1 MKLSRLSKISLRQ
14 IWQHEALDFTQW
26 LAKDENLSLLGKT
39 LNLDLRESET
49 ERPVSDFYIDILARD
64 QNDNL
69 VIIENQLAKTDHDH
83 LGKIITYASVGE
95 ANTIVWIVEKAR
107 DEHKQ
112 AIEWLNQRTDSKAN
126 FFLLELEVW
135 QIDDSA
141 YAPKFNIIVAPNNWS
156 KTLRSTVFKGATPLM
171 LARKSFWQG
180 FINYADQREYT
191 PLRNLD
197 TPPDSYGIKTWSYDD
212 EDAIYL
218 NTWWKKLEIAFW
230 IKQNKE
236 VYQYLFKQ
244 KELLEKDLGEKLIW
258 KDKRQ
263 SKEWITIGLE
273 KEWQFDDT
281 EKREKHFKWLY
292 EMAKRFDEVFPKH
305 LAGFKKIQTSKLD
318 SRK

>member
-1 MKLSRLSKISLRQ
+1 M
-14 IWQHEALDFTQW
+14 
-26 LAKDENLSLLGKT
+26 G
-39 LNLDLRESET
+39 
-49 ERPVSDFYIDILARD
+49 DFYIDILARD
-64 QNDNL
+64 QNDDL

-191 PLRNLD
+191 P
-197 TPPDSYGIKTWSYDD
+197 T
-212 EDAIYL
+212 A
-218 NTWWKKLEIAFW
+218 
-230 IKQNKE
+230 Q
-236 VYQYLFKQ
+236 
-244 KELLEKDLGEKLIW
+244 LGYPT
-258 KDKRQ
+258 R
-263 SKEWITIGLE
+263 
-273 KEWQFDDT
+273 
-281 EKREKHFKWLY
+281 
-292 EMAKRFDEVFPKH
+292 
-305 LAGFKKIQTSKLD
+305 
-318 SRK
+318 